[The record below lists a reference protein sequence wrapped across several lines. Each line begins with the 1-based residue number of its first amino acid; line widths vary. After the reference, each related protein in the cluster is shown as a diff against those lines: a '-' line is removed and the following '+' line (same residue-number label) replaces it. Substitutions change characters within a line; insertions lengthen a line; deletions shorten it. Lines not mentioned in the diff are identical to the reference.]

1 MRALFL
7 LLILANL
14 LFFAYV
20 QVAGEEASIAG
31 RITALQINP
40 ERIRIVGRGDGPAA
54 AAASQTAQKSIPPVL
69 APKAPAACLEW
80 NNLGGPDVAQAENAL
95 ASLGVEPSRIERVFA
110 DADGFWV
117 HMPPLPGKADVER
130 KIGELKALGVREF
143 FVVQEPGAWQNA
155 ISLGI
160 FRSDEAANVFLGL
173 LRQRGVRSAV
183 VTRREKLLKQVVIY
197 IREPDEPLVAQLAE
211 IQRNFP
217 GTSMKAAACPAP
229 RATPSG

>member
-20 QVAGEEASIAG
+20 QVAGEEASIAS
-31 RITALQINP
+31 RIAALQINP
-40 ERIRIVGRGDGPAA
+40 ERIRIAGRGDAPAA
-54 AAASQTAQKSIPPVL
+54 EAAKQTGQKSIPPVL

-95 ASLGVEPSRIERVFA
+95 AGLGIEPARIERVFA

-117 HMPPLPGKADVER
+117 HMPPLPGRADVER

-160 FRSDEAANVFLGL
+160 FRSDEAANVFLAS
-173 LRQRGVRSAV
+173 LRQRGVRSAI
-183 VTRREKLLKQVVIY
+183 VTRREKLLKQVVLY
-197 IREPDEPLVAQLAE
+197 IREPDAPLVAKLAE
-211 IQRNFP
+211 IQRNYP
-217 GTSMKAAACPAP
+217 GTSMKAAPCPPP
-229 RATPSG
+229 RAAPNG

>member
-20 QVAGEEASIAG
+20 QVAGEQASIAT
-31 RITALQINP
+31 RIAALQINP
-40 ERIRIVGRGDGPAA
+40 ERIRILGRGDAPAA
-54 AAASQTAQKSIPPVL
+54 EAATKTGPSIPPVL

-80 NNLGGPDVAQAENAL
+80 SNLGGPDVAQAENAL
-95 ASLGVEPSRIERVFA
+95 AALGIDPGRIERVIA

-143 FVVQEPGAWQNA
+143 FVVQEPGTWQNA

-160 FRSDEAANVFLGL
+160 FRSDEAANVFLASL
-173 LRQRGVRSAV
+173 QQRGVRSAI
-183 VTRREKLLKQVVIY
+183 VTRREKLLKQVVFY
-197 IREPDEPLVAQLAE
+197 IREPDEPLVAKLAE
-211 IQRNFP
+211 IQRNYP
-217 GTSMKAAACPAP
+217 GTSMRAAPCPPGRPAP
-229 RATPSG
+229 NG

>member
-31 RITALQINP
+31 RTTALQINP
-40 ERIRIVGRGDGPAA
+40 ERIRIVGRGDGPAGVA
-54 AAASQTAQKSIPPVL
+54 AKQTAQKSIPPVL

-95 ASLGVEPSRIERVFA
+95 AGLGVEPSRIERVFA

-197 IREPDEPLVAQLAE
+197 IREPDEALVAQLAE

-229 RATPSG
+229 RPAPNG

>member
-20 QVAGEEASIAG
+20 QVAGEEANIAS

-40 ERIRIVGRGDGPAA
+40 ERIRIVGRGDGPSAVAA
-54 AAASQTAQKSIPPVL
+54 KQTAQKSIPPVL
-69 APKAPAACLEW
+69 APKAPVACLEW

-95 ASLGVEPSRIERVFA
+95 AALGIEQLRIERVFA

-117 HMPPLPGKADVER
+117 HMPPLPSKADVER

-160 FRSDEAANVFLGL
+160 FRSDEAANVFLGS
-173 LRQRGVRSAV
+173 LRQRGVRSAI

-197 IREPDEPLVAQLAE
+197 IREPDEPLVAKLAE

-217 GTSMKAAACPAP
+217 GTSIRAAACPAA
-229 RATPSG
+229 RATPNG